1 MAPPKDSSD
10 GPLASPAVKPLT
22 RLISSVLTIYT
33 ALPLASLLA
42 QLPEPRLS
50 ALSPPGGAQGTT
62 AETVVTGTELDE
74 PVLRFSHPGIS
85 ATSNP
90 KDPTKFSVTISAE
103 TPTGCYD
110 VRVLGKNGV
119 TNPRRFEVGS
129 LPEQDAV
136 QTATSQEKA
145 QLLSLPCVIR
155 GAAQKQQ
162 IHWFCFE
169 AKRGI
174 ECVFDCHA
182 STLDSR
188 MEPHLTL
195 IDSAGNQLVQSR
207 NKPLRWTPS
216 ADGKLWIA
224 LRDFINNG
232 GAEHFYRLY
241 AGAPNQLPDTAPD
254 THLILWPSS
263 DSATHEPEP
272 NDPAHPALIALP
284 TEIRGEFYPV
294 RDADSFQF
302 TAKKGDVWWMEVTSN
317 RMGIPTNPRLVVE
330 HLEKAKDG
338 SEKATDVLIVED
350 SPWFPG
356 DPDFDGQHFD
366 PIGRFEAKEDGA
378 YKVTIRDLNNTTT
391 PDHSRRYHLS
401 IRKASPDFALTC
413 AVLPPIPNKPFK
425 TFNGPLVSV
434 RAANLR
440 PGQVL
445 PLRVL
450 AVRRDGFEDAIRL
463 TARSLPPGISAEACL
478 IGTKQNEGTLLLRAA
493 ADAPSWSGP
502 IQVTGEAVIGGQ
514 PTSRAAR
521 VSSPLWESTLTEF
534 VEPPR
539 SRICSELTI
548 AVVSDTPFP
557 NFIRCD
563 PASLES
569 TVGAKAKVSLHREG
583 PPSETP
589 ITNIKPFG
597 VQDLDKAKGVEI
609 AVKDGKAEYE
619 LDLASLKLAA
629 GEYTIWFRGEQKVRR
644 DLKGKPTD
652 VTLSVC
658 SSALKIS
665 VKEAPKK

>member
-1 MAPPKDSSD
+1 MLQPANLHGSLPAIFSRRPAAVLQIVLYFLGTACLSS
-10 GPLASPAVKPLT
+10 LQ
-22 RLISSVLTIYT
+22 
-33 ALPLASLLA
+33 A

-50 ALSPPGGAQGTT
+50 FVSPPGGAQGTT
-62 AETVVTGTELDE
+62 LDVVVTGTDLDE
-74 PVLRFSHPGIS
+74 PSLKFSHPGIS
-85 ATSNP
+85 ATPSP
-90 KDPTKFSVTISAE
+90 KDPKIFSITISKA
-103 TPTGCYD
+103 TPLGFYD
-110 VRVLGKNGV
+110 VRVLGKSGI
-119 TNPRRFEVGS
+119 TNPRRFEVS
-129 LPEQDAV
+129 NLSEYDAAT
-136 QTATSQEKA
+136 TATTREQA
-145 QLLSLPCVIR
+145 QPVILPCVIR
-155 GAAQKQQ
+155 GTAQKQQ
-162 IHWFCFE
+162 VQWFSFE
-169 AKRGI
+169 AKKGI
-174 ECVFDCHA
+174 EFVFDCHA
-182 STLDSR
+182 PSLDSR

-195 IDSAGNQLVQSR
+195 IDSDGIQRVQSR

-216 ADGKLWIA
+216 VDGKFWIA

-232 GAEHFYRLY
+232 GVEHFYRLY
-241 AGAPNQLPDTAPD
+241 AGSSNQLPKPAPETPLLLWPAPD
-254 THLILWPSS
+254 TALQ
-263 DSATHEPEP
+263 EPEP
-272 NDPAHPALIALP
+272 NDPAHPPLIALP
-284 TEIRGEFYPV
+284 TEICGEFYPL
-294 RDADSFQF
+294 RDADAFQF

-330 HLEKAKDG
+330 HLQKVKDG
-338 SEKATDVLIVED
+338 SERAADVLVVED

-378 YKVTIRDLNNTTT
+378 YKVTIRDLNNTTA

-401 IRKASPDFALTC
+401 IRKPSPDFALTC

-440 PGQVL
+440 PGQIL

-450 AVRRDGFEDAIRL
+450 AIRRDGFEDAIRL
-463 TARSLPPGISAEACL
+463 TAKGLPPGISAETCL

-493 ADAPSWSGP
+493 PDAPSWSGP
-502 IQVTGEAVIGGQ
+502 IQVAGEAVIWGQ
-514 PTSRAAR
+514 PISRAVR
-521 VSSPLWESTLTEF
+521 MSSPLWESTLTEF

-557 NFIRCD
+557 NCIRCD
-563 PASLES
+563 PSSIES
-569 TVGAKAKVSLHREG
+569 TVGAKAKISLHREG

-619 LDLASLKLAA
+619 LDLASLKLEP
-629 GEYTIWFRGEQKVRR
+629 GEYTFWFRGEQKVKR

-652 VTLSVC
+652 IPLSVC
-658 SSALKIS
+658 SNAVHIR